1 MEILFQFAIGLSI
14 LTTAVVY
21 GTDFFCA
28 LVLRTAFARIDDRA
42 LAAVTGRIHEVADKR
57 MPIPGAVGVVAAVVA
72 TGIAFLDGKTAAGAL
87 AALAVA
93 TLAIWL
99 GIYAR
104 ISAPVNK
111 ELTAAV
117 LADRVP
123 ADVREMQRTWD
134 SVIVVRVILQGIA
147 LVALF
152 LAALAM

>member
-1 MEILFQFAIGLSI
+1 MKILFLSAIGISI
-14 LTTAVVY
+14 MTTAVVY

-28 LVLRTAFARIDDRA
+28 LVLRTALARIDDRA
-42 LAAVTGRIHEVADKR
+42 LTATTGRIHEVADRR

-72 TGIAFLDGKTAAGAL
+72 AGLAFLDGRVAAGSL
-87 AALAVA
+87 TALAVA
-93 TLAIWL
+93 TLAVWL

-117 LADRVP
+117 RADRVP

-134 SVIVVRVILQGIA
+134 SVIVVRVVLQGIA

-152 LAALAM
+152 LAALSA

>member
-1 MEILFQFAIGLSI
+1 M
-14 LTTAVVY
+14 
-21 GTDFFCA
+21 
-28 LVLRTAFARIDDRA
+28 LRSAFARLDDRA

-57 MPIPGAVGVVAAVVA
+57 MPIPGAAGVFAAVVA
-72 TGIAFLDGKTAAGAL
+72 TGIAFLDGRAAAGFL

-93 TLAIWL
+93 ALAVWL

-117 LADRVP
+117 IADRVP

-152 LAALAM
+152 LAALSM

>member
-1 MEILFQFAIGLSI
+1 MEILFQSAIGISI

-28 LVLRTAFARIDDRA
+28 LVLRTALARIDDRA

-57 MPIPGAVGVVAAVVA
+57 MPIPGAVGVVAAVIA
-72 TGIAFLDGKTAAGAL
+72 TGIAFLDGKMTAGLL

-93 TLAIWL
+93 ALALWL

-104 ISAPVNK
+104 VSAPVNR

-147 LVALF
+147 LIALF
-152 LAALAM
+152 IAALSM

>member
-1 MEILFQFAIGLSI
+1 MEILFQSAIGISI

-72 TGIAFLDGKTAAGAL
+72 TGLAFIDGKAAAGGF

-93 TLAIWL
+93 TLAVWL

-111 ELTAAV
+111 QLTAAV
-117 LADRVP
+117 IADRVP
-123 ADVREMQRTWD
+123 ADVRDMQRTWD
-134 SVIVVRVILQGIA
+134 SVIVVRVVLQGIA

-152 LAALAM
+152 LAALSM